1 MIRSMA
7 TGDLPRAR
15 IWEVMR
21 RQVSV
26 GLLNGAF
33 LAVAAMALTVGLL
46 SMGLFSSN
54 FGAEKVAVVVGV
66 AAVANLTIATLAGTG
81 IPIALRR
88 MGFDP
93 ALAASI
99 FLTLITDVV
108 GFGGFLMVA
117 AALL

>member
-1 MIRSMA
+1 
-7 TGDLPRAR
+7 
-15 IWEVMR
+15 
-21 RQVSV
+21 
-26 GLLNGAF
+26 
-33 LAVAAMALTVGLL
+33 
-46 SMGLFSSN
+46 
-54 FGAEKVAVVVGV
+54 
-66 AAVANLTIATLAGTG
+66 
-81 IPIALRR
+81 